1 MARAPP
7 TQTRSHRDPSHY
19 DSDMV
24 SEASLEL
31 SAGSIVFRDELPV
44 PEANIV
50 VYEQIYVL
58 EQWLRR
64 IAYASLMAQFGSG
77 WQQAM
82 PGNLA
87 GDLKRGCVS

>member
-1 MARAPP
+1 
-7 TQTRSHRDPSHY
+7 
-19 DSDMV
+19 V

-44 PEANIV
+44 PEANVV

-77 WQQAM
+77 WQQAI

-87 GDLKRGCVS
+87 SDLKRRLRQLRRHFFSSDGVMV